1 MKRFLLDLNVI
12 LDVILDREESVAAA
26 QLWALLERGKG
37 RGFVPAHGVT
47 TVFYLVARAQG
58 ASFASQAIDGMLRV
72 FAVAPVDEKVLRR
85 ALALGWNDFEDAV
98 CASAAE
104 ACRSDAIVTRDAK
117 GFVDARVQAIDPGT
131 AVAWLTGG

>member
-1 MKRFLLDLNVI
+1 VKRFLLDLNVI

-47 TVFYLVARAQG
+47 TLFYLVARAQG
-58 ASFASQAIDGMLRV
+58 ASFARQAIDGMLRV

-104 ACRSDAIVTRDAK
+104 ACRCDAIVTRDAK